1 MKTNL
6 KERSKNFNPDTVL
19 LKVLL
24 FLKFNQYK
32 DVRYLKMKKEFRIK
46 LNDCKEIKH
55 YIKNNELDLEKIIN
69 EYSSYLVTIINN
81 IARDSLNHEDKEEIV
96 SEVFFILWKN
106 KNKLDINKYLSSY
119 IAGITRN
126 VVKEYLRKTRLNFDI
141 ADYENSLY
149 SYDKID
155 FFDNS
160 VEEISKIE
168 KKLEKMKE
176 IDKKVF
182 LDFYYSSK
190 SIKDIAKE
198 QKISEFSVKQRLYR
212 IRNKIKKEVRYEQ

>member
-6 KERSKNFNPDTVL
+6 KKKKKNFNPDTVL

-155 FFDNS
+155 FFFFFL
-160 VEEISKIE
+160 EEISKIE

-212 IRNKIKKEVRYEQ
+212 IRNKIKKG

>member
-1 MKTNL
+1 
-6 KERSKNFNPDTVL
+6 
-19 LKVLL
+19 VLL
-24 FLKFNQYK
+24 FLKFYQYK
-32 DVRYLKMKKEFRIK
+32 DIRYLKTKKEFRSK

-69 EYSSYLVTIINN
+69 EYSSYTATIINN
-81 IARDSLNHEDKEEIV
+81 MARDSLNNEDKEEVV

-126 VVKEYLRKTRLNFDI
+126 VVKEYLRKTKVNFDI
-141 ADYENSLY
+141 SDYENSLY

-155 FFDNS
+155 LLDNS

-168 KKLEKMKE
+168 KKLENMKE

-212 IRNKIKKEVRYEQ
+212 IRNKIKKEVR